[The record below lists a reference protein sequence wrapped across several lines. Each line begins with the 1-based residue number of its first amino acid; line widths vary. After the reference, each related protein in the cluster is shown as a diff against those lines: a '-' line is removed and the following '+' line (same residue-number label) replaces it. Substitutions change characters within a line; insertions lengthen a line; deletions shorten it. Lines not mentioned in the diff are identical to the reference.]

1 MSAPS
6 RPAEFHPPDSSL
18 RVSRYD
24 QVSGLLVTVLLAL
37 GTITLLMFL
46 VWLSSRTAWTV
57 PAVPVT
63 VLEDVGGGGSGNM
76 APAERELVEPPPE
89 EVQDI
94 AEPPVAA
101 SLEAISTIVSVE
113 AAQLDAIVTAVDGS
127 TGTGH
132 GKGSGVGD
140 GTGPGPG
147 GPGTSDGIPA
157 WERWEVRM
165 TANNDVEYSKQLDF
179 FKVELAVAGG
189 GSPDVEYISNLSSP
203 KPTVRRGDPKK
214 ENRLRF
220 MHRSGELRQADR
232 RLAAKAGVKTD
243 GRVVFQFYDQAT
255 YKALL
260 TLENAKMGK
269 RRIREVRRTVFGVK
283 GSGGRYEFYV
293 IDQQYIG
300 GA

>member
-1 MSAPS
+1 MGISP
-6 RPAEFHPPDSSL
+6 REVHLTDSSL

-46 VWLSSRTAWTV
+46 IWLSSRTAWV
-57 PAVPVT
+57 APAVPVT

-76 APAERELVEPPPE
+76 APAERELLEPPPE

-94 AEPPVAA
+94 VEPPVEA

-113 AAQLDAIVTAVDGS
+113 APQLDAIVEAVDGS

-132 GKGSGVGD
+132 GKGSGIGD
-140 GTGPGPG
+140 GVGPGSG
-147 GPGTSDGIPA
+147 GPGTSAGIPA

-165 TANNDVEYSKQLDF
+165 TANNDVEYARQLDF

-189 GSPDVEYISNLSSP
+189 GNPNVEYISNLSAAR
-203 KPTVRRGDPKK
+203 PTVRIGDPKK

-232 RLAAKAGVKTD
+232 RLAAKAGVKTE
-243 GRVVFQFYDQAT
+243 GRVVFQFYDQGT
-255 YKALL
+255 YRQLL
-260 TLENAKMGK
+260 TLENQKMGQ

-283 GSGGRYEFYV
+283 GTGGKYEFYV
-293 IDQQYIG
+293 IEQYYIG